1 MVGSAAWVLPEYP
14 ILFGTITGVLSAIVI
29 GICYWKGETP
39 KWRWG
44 GKPL

>member
-1 MVGSAAWVLPEYP
+1 MSATWGLPENP
-14 ILFGTITGVLSAIVI
+14 ILFGIITGVLSLIFI